1 MVECRAVVE
10 EGAEVAGH
18 DARRMVPWWSFT
30 KTVLA
35 TAALVLVRDG
45 TAALDTPLPGR
56 VYTLR
61 HLLQH
66 RSGLANY
73 GGLPSYH
80 EAVERGED
88 PWPVRTLLERTEA
101 ERLRYPAGEG
111 WDYSNIGY
119 LAVRELIEAAADQ
132 SLDSALRRL
141 VLNPLGIRE
150 ARVAFRPADLEG
162 VAMGEARAYHPGWV
176 YHGLM
181 VGSVSEAALLLDGL
195 LRGNLL
201 PTGLLREMLKVYPLG
216 RPVAGRPWVV
226 PGYGLGLMIGEVA
239 SGMGVAG
246 HTGGGPGSTI
256 AVYRSIGGK
265 AARTAAVFA
274 TSEDQAGTEE
284 EAFRLIGGSS

>member
-1 MVECRAVVE
+1 MVECWAVVE
-10 EGAEVAGH
+10 EGVEVAAH

-30 KTVLA
+30 KTILA
-35 TAALVLVRDG
+35 AAVLVLVRDG
-45 TAALDTPLPGR
+45 AATLDTPLPGR
-56 VYTLR
+56 PHTLR

-88 PWPVRTLLERTEA
+88 PWPVAALLEQVEA
-101 ERLRYPAGEG
+101 GRLRYPAGGG

-119 LAVRELIEAAADQ
+119 LVVRELIEETTDQ

-141 VLNPLGIRE
+141 ILHPLGISE
-150 ARVAFRPADLEG
+150 ARIAVRPSDLEG
-162 VAMGEARAYHPGWV
+162 VAMGEAWGYHPGWV

-181 VGSVSEAALLLDGL
+181 VGPVAEAALLLDRLLSRTLLPPGL
-195 LRGNLL
+195 L
-201 PTGLLREMLKVYPLG
+201 TEMLKVHPLG
-216 RPVAGRPWVV
+216 GPIAGRPWVA

-239 SGMGVAG
+239 SGIRAAG
-246 HTGGGPGSTI
+246 HTGGGPGSTV
-256 AVYRSIGGK
+256 AVYRSIGGE

-274 TSEDQAGTEE
+274 TSEEQAGTEE
-284 EAFRLIGGSS
+284 EAFRLIGR